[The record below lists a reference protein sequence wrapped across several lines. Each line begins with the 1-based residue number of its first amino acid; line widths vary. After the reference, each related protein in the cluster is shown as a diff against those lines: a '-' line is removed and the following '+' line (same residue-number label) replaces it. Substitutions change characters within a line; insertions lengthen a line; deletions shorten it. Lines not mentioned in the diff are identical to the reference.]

1 MSLLGKAGLRHPFAA
16 TGGLDRAIQLVWRG
30 AHTTVL
36 AFGLPLVLRSRRRST
51 TLRYGIPTRRLRTL
65 AAMRGFALVF
75 LTALVV
81 IPSVAGGSDD
91 QSGPSGSAITDE
103 QPTVDDG
110 KTEEL
115 TPIASEGA
123 QGEAK
128 EPKLQ
133 FNFRYAPWDEVL
145 EWFAKEAGL
154 SVVLDNK
161 PTGTFNYID
170 DASYTVAETL
180 DVLNSVLMAKG
191 YSLVRRNKMLW
202 VIDLEDELDAQLVR
216 DLLTETPLA
225 ELDKRGEYEL
235 TKSRFTLALLTPEEA
250 ESQVK
255 QLLSPV
261 GSLFVMPKARQ
272 IVVTETGGTLRAIR
286 DILKSLE
293 SSLAAAGKTLHTFR
307 LRHAT
312 AEEVLVVA
320 RPLLGIAQDASAS
333 EDGSIR
339 ISADALGGA
348 VFATGTPEK
357 VELVDQNVRQVDGD
371 AVGDDRAGAV
381 VETPQFMAHEVATV
395 DSSAAL
401 RVLQT
406 MFVGDPVVRLEV
418 NPSTG
423 GIIALARPSQHRAIR
438 ATIAEMQQSPEQF
451 EVIPLR
457 TIDPASAVLLIDKMF
472 AKGAQG
478 ASPGAPI
485 VDLNIQPRQLVVRG
499 TQAQIDQIR
508 GLLRDMGEDFEGQSS
523 VARQQGRVR
532 VLAMDPSTA
541 ESTLERIERIWPTLR
556 TNRIRVVTP
565 SPSRLLEVAPQGRE
579 APERRRLP
587 RRPPADR
594 PSEPAGEESPT
605 GDGATTRRAVH
616 EDHVV
621 LVSQPPSQVPVE
633 QDPVSETPE
642 GSRDA
647 PISESADTAN
657 PADAE
662 AGQSQAG
669 QSQPAQEKSSEVI
682 VAPGPG
688 GLTVAS
694 EDEEALDTFES
705 LVRALSAQAGGDG
718 PRFHVF
724 YLKHIGAEPARDLLT
739 SILLGL
745 QTGSITVPPATS
757 GSGASRNDT
766 RGGVI
771 GSLLQRG
778 GVTGA
783 GGALVTGSPAY
794 IVADNRLNSLF
805 VQGTSAQV
813 DQIQQLLQVIDQE
826 SGPEEVLTFP
836 RPKFI
841 PVYYTNAE
849 NVATVVRE
857 VYADRIFTNEAR
869 RQPGQGDFAR
879 GGFRGGGGPFG
890 GGPFGGGGFF
900 GDGGR
905 NQNGGRGS
913 ERTSRTDQPKMTLGV
928 DTASNSLVVSAPG
941 PLLKE
946 VETVVREIDQ
956 RAQSDPGQDVQVLTL
971 KRTNPQVVQQ
981 SLSSLFGDLVRSE
994 GTSTS
999 SSTNGSQQGGRNGPG
1014 QPSPPQGPAPEDI
1027 QRAVER
1033 FNAFRG
1039 GEGGGGGGPQ
1049 QQPRGGGSRGGRG
1062 GRGGAQGRGQ

>member
-1 MSLLGKAGLRHPFAA
+1 M
-16 TGGLDRAIQLVWRG
+16 V
-30 AHTTVL
+30 
-36 AFGLPLVLRSRRRST
+36 
-51 TLRYGIPTRRLRTL
+51 
-65 AAMRGFALVF
+65 
-75 LTALVV
+75 LTALVFV
-81 IPSVAGGSDD
+81 PSVAGGSDE
-91 QSGPSGSAITDE
+91 QGGPGGTAVTDE
-103 QPTVDDG
+103 QPTVNDGNNDG
-110 KTEEL
+110 KKEGL
-115 TPIASEGA
+115 TPNASEGA
-123 QGEAK
+123 QGEGG

-170 DASYTVAETL
+170 DASYTLSETL

-191 YSLVRRNKMLW
+191 YALVRRNKMLW

-216 DLLTETPLA
+216 DLLMEVPLA

-235 TKSRFTLALLTPEEA
+235 SKCRFTLSLLSPEEA

-261 GSLFVMPKARQ
+261 GSLVVMPKARQ

-293 SSLAAAGKTLHTFR
+293 ASLAAAGKTLHTFR

-320 RPLLGIAQDASAS
+320 RPLLGIAQDASAA

-357 VELVDQNVRQVDGD
+357 VALVEQIVRQVDGD
-371 AVGDDRAGAV
+371 AVGETRAGAA
-381 VETPQFMAHEVATV
+381 VETPQFMAHDVASV
-395 DSSAAL
+395 DSNSVL

-438 ATIAEMQQSPEQF
+438 ATIAEMQQSPERF

-457 TIDPASAVLLIDKMF
+457 TIDPASAVLLIEKMF
-472 AKGAQG
+472 SKSAQTP
-478 ASPGAPI
+478 SPGAPI

-499 TQAQIDQIR
+499 TQSQIDQIR
-508 GLLRDMGEDFEGQSS
+508 ALLRDMGEDFEGQSS

-556 TNRIRVVTP
+556 TNRIRVVNP

-587 RRPPADR
+587 RRPPAER
-594 PSEPAGEESPT
+594 PSEPAGDESPS
-605 GDGATTRRAVH
+605 GDGATTRQAVRD
-616 EDHVV
+616 DHVV

-633 QDPVSETPE
+633 QDPESETADVNREATP
-642 GSRDA
+642 
-647 PISESADTAN
+647 SERADTAK
-657 PADAE
+657 PADAA
-662 AGQSQAG
+662 AGQSQ
-669 QSQPAQEKSSEVI
+669 QPGQEKTSEVI

-724 YLKHIGAEPARDLLT
+724 YLKHIAAESARDLLT
-739 SILLGL
+739 SILVGL
-745 QTGSITVPPATS
+745 QSGSITVPSATT

-771 GSLLQRG
+771 GNLLQRG
-778 GVTGA
+778 GVTSA
-783 GGALVTGSPAY
+783 TGALVTGSPAY

-813 DQIQQLLQVIDQE
+813 DQIQQLLEVIDQE

-836 RPKFI
+836 KPKFI
-841 PVYYTNAE
+841 PVYYTSAE
-849 NVATVVRE
+849 NVAAVVRE
-857 VYADRIFTNEAR
+857 VYADRIFTNQSQ
-869 RQPGQGDFAR
+869 RQPGQGDFFR
-879 GGFRGGGGPFG
+879 GGFPGGGGPFG
-890 GGPFGGGGFF
+890 GGFFGGGGQR
-900 GDGGR
+900 G
-905 NQNGGRGS
+905 NNNGGRGS
-913 ERTSRTDQPKMTLGV
+913 DRTSRTDQPKMTLGV

-946 VETVVREIDQ
+946 VEAVVREIDR

-999 SSTNGSQQGGRNGPG
+999 GSTSGSQQGGRNGSR
-1014 QPSPPQGPAPEDI
+1014 QPSGPQGPTPDDI

-1039 GEGGGGGGPQ
+1039 GGGDGGDGGG
-1049 QQPRGGGSRGGRG
+1049 RGGGAQQQNGGGFRGGRG
-1062 GRGGAQGRGQ
+1062 SGRAGNQGRGQ